1 VQVNYADYESGRYGD
16 APDLVTQFVLEGSVD
31 GKAWSTLADL
41 SASDRDRPNAY
52 IELEKPARFRFI
64 RYVHK
69 HVGAKHLAISD
80 IRVFGNADGPTPAAP
95 TDVRAVRGA
104 DTREATISW
113 KPVPGA
119 VGYNIRWGLAAGRL
133 HSTYQRFADQPT
145 SFTLRSLNRGVRYV
159 VVVESFDEHGVSELS
174 QSVEL
179 PP

>member
-1 VQVNYADYESGRYGD
+1 M
-16 APDLVTQFVLEGSVD
+16 
-31 GKAWSTLADL
+31 
-41 SASDRDRPNAY
+41 
-52 IELEKPARFRFI
+52 
-64 RYVHK
+64 
-69 HVGAKHLAISD
+69 
-80 IRVFGNADGPTPAAP
+80 
-95 TDVRAVRGA
+95 RAVRGA

-119 VGYNIRWGLAAGRL
+119 VGYNIRWGLAADRL

-159 VVVESFDEHGVSELS
+159 VAVEAFDEHGVSELS